1 MSRMD
6 PEDARQGKKG
16 TPVLRV
22 LISALILCAIVAVG
36 MAIYGW
42 AMPDATI
49 GSDVGTSIDGPII
62 QCTASYRYLARCVN
76 RETAAEAAARKIH
89 NVGG

>member
-49 GSDVGTSIDGPII
+49 GSDVGTSPST
-62 QCTASYRYLARCVN
+62 TAP
-76 RETAAEAAARKIH
+76 AAAPATPPA
-89 NVGG
+89 N